1 MWEIFIYLG
10 YSEDGFDEVRQS
22 LEIYFDTEDEAW
34 DYCEEEGWRTDDGYE
49 MNFRMKEAV

>member
-10 YSEDGFDEVRQS
+10 YSEDRFDEVRQS
-22 LEIYFDTEDEAW
+22 LGIYFDTEDEAW